1 MNFIIVGCG
10 RVGAELA
17 LRLYRS
23 HHQVVIVDQ
32 NENALN
38 RIDPEF
44 RGRTVQ
50 GEVLREDVLDRAG
63 IKEADGLAAVT
74 NSDTTNAVVA
84 HAARTIFHVP
94 VVVCRNYDPPL
105 RSMLEI
111 FGIQIVS
118 STAWGAQRTEEILTG
133 VSSRAVFSAGNG
145 EVEVYELMVPQ
156 AWHGRSWED
165 LGLSIGGFL
174 PVALTRG
181 GRAVLPTA
189 ETRLESGDL
198 LTVSATFDGIK
209 ALRARL
215 DSETEA

>member
-10 RVGAELA
+10 RVGSELA
-17 LRLYRS
+17 LRLYHS
-23 HHQVVIVDQ
+23 HHQVVMVDQ
-32 NENALN
+32 SEDALN

-50 GEVLREDVLDRAG
+50 GEILREDVLDRAG

-74 NSDTTNAVVA
+74 NSDTVNAVVA

-94 VVVCRNYDPPL
+94 VVVCRNYDPRL

-145 EVEVYELMVPQ
+145 EVEVYELTIPQ
-156 AWHGRSWED
+156 VWHGRTWKD
-165 LGLSIGGFL
+165 LCVSIGGFS
-174 PVALTRG
+174 PVALTRA
-181 GRAVLPTA
+181 GRASLPTP
-189 ETRLESGDL
+189 ETHLESGDL
-198 LTVSATFDGIK
+198 ITVSATFDGIK